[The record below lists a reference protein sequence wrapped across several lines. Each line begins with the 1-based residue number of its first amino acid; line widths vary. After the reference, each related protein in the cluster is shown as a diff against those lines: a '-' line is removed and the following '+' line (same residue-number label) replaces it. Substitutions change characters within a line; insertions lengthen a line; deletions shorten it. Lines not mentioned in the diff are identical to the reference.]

1 MYVKLKT
8 IKQFK
13 FTGIIYYKWII
24 ISHSITKISSDSCT
38 EVTECGN
45 GPVWRRLG
53 CGEGYYS
60 HEGSINGVNM
70 PSIKRS
76 KLLMSHD
83 TISFQGLQCC
93 CFFMYYN
100 RGTTHE
106 KKIGAILGTDL
117 TIYYFNQLLEDKYPF
132 VPTGPDTS
140 ETVKLFWSIFQLFLL
155 ILHILIEIL
164 WNYNKTMFVSILLE
178 RSTFYFDVSF
188 KYPFCLSLAFS
199 CIIIDNSGFL
209 VMHPHFIETES
220 LKGQNHI
227 AYLVSRC
234 TLIITLSPLT
244 CLNIQNGC
252 LFRYSLK
259 IPSEIQKIIGI
270 WLTIQIPFLFKRI
283 VHIYWIWVWW

>member
-1 MYVKLKT
+1 M
-8 IKQFK
+8 
-13 FTGIIYYKWII
+13 
-24 ISHSITKISSDSCT
+24 
-38 EVTECGN
+38 
-45 GPVWRRLG
+45 
-53 CGEGYYS
+53 
-60 HEGSINGVNM
+60 
-70 PSIKRS
+70 
-76 KLLMSHD
+76 
-83 TISFQGLQCC
+83 
-93 CFFMYYN
+93 
-100 RGTTHE
+100 
-106 KKIGAILGTDL
+106 
-117 TIYYFNQLLEDKYPF
+117 
-132 VPTGPDTS
+132 
-140 ETVKLFWSIFQLFLL
+140 
-155 ILHILIEIL
+155 IEIL

-259 IPSEIQKIIGI
+259 NPVRNPKNDWYMINYTNTIFLKKNCTHLLNLSLMIKLFLNLYICISGNKCIFILSHCIKNIPTVSNINNY
-270 WLTIQIPFLFKRI
+270 LF
-283 VHIYWIWVWW
+283 

>member
-1 MYVKLKT
+1 M
-8 IKQFK
+8 
-13 FTGIIYYKWII
+13 
-24 ISHSITKISSDSCT
+24 
-38 EVTECGN
+38 
-45 GPVWRRLG
+45 
-53 CGEGYYS
+53 
-60 HEGSINGVNM
+60 
-70 PSIKRS
+70 
-76 KLLMSHD
+76 
-83 TISFQGLQCC
+83 
-93 CFFMYYN
+93 
-100 RGTTHE
+100 
-106 KKIGAILGTDL
+106 
-117 TIYYFNQLLEDKYPF
+117 
-132 VPTGPDTS
+132 
-140 ETVKLFWSIFQLFLL
+140 
-155 ILHILIEIL
+155 IEIL

-259 IPSEIQKIIGI
+259 NPVRNPKNDWYMINYTNTIFVKKELYTFIEFESDDKAFLKFVYLYIWKQMYFILSHCIKNIPTVSNINKY
-270 WLTIQIPFLFKRI
+270 LF
-283 VHIYWIWVWW
+283 